1 MMIADYLPKHYGNQ
15 IIIDESN
22 TPGSAG
28 EIIDGWIRLDL
39 ATFSLQSSLLSSI
52 ASPVEGL
59 TIGMPTAFPE
69 DPYAPGITRSSS
81 LSDPHAVMHASC

>member
-1 MMIADYLPKHYGNQ
+1 MYFRWAATGHELARQMSV
-15 IIIDESN
+15 IDESN

-52 ASPVEGL
+52 ASPFEGL
-59 TIGMPTAFPE
+59 TIGNPTALPE
-69 DPYAPGITRSSS
+69 DSYSSAGEE
-81 LSDPHAVMHASC
+81 LDE